1 LSAYHIISYLIRL
14 YHIVDVKHQNR
25 VIVET
30 DKQMKLASDDYIQ
43 ISLLESHVLSW
54 RRKVYSKW
62 EDVTSSARAFQQ
74 TLESM
79 SVVQQ
84 EPFVSGYIVNE
95 LSIDRTRC
103 TRAVVESLSRCVFCA
118 RVDILT
124 SCLSAMRPTTSSDPM
139 NRPKRRQVS
148 KFH

>member
-14 YHIVDVKHQNR
+14 YHIVGVKHQNR

-103 TRAVVESLSRCVFCA
+103 IVEQ
-118 RVDILT
+118 
-124 SCLSAMRPTTSSDPM
+124 SS
-139 NRPKRRQVS
+139 KV
-148 KFH
+148 